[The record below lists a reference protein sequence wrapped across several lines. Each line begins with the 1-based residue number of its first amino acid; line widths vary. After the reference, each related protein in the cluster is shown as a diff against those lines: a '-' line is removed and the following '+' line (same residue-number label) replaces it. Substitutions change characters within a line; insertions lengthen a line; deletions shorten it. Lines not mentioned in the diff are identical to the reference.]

1 MLAEYSTSVL
11 DETDETIKLNEEGD
25 ELSLCVAVS
34 EENLSTTRDLSE
46 TDTIVDTLLRGTVM
60 DELSLS
66 GAINEE
72 KLSTARGQGETDINI
87 IVNTRSAGLVRQ
99 QIQRVWEG
107 LVRQGKLC

>member
-11 DETDETIKLNEEGD
+11 DETDTTRKLNEEGD
-25 ELSLCVAVS
+25 ELSLSGAVS

-66 GAINEE
+66 GAINE
-72 KLSTARGQGETDINI
+72 
-87 IVNTRSAGLVRQ
+87 
-99 QIQRVWEG
+99 
-107 LVRQGKLC
+107 